1 MTKDMSISDTGKN
14 LMKIPEMLA
23 DAQSTIAVTRAGKP
37 VLAVVS
43 WHFTNLLLK
52 PSTSGVAHKCNELSS
67 NRSSFIAKSSKVRT
81 KLQQLYLL
89 FLGKLHRYLP
99 SSSLDS

>member
-1 MTKDMSISDTGKN
+1 MIDSS
-14 LMKIPEMLA
+14 PFRCLA
-23 DAQSTIAVTRAGKP
+23 RYVQSRAGWACRSCLGFEGLPAPTGSELKDEGR
-37 VLAVVS
+37 VI
-43 WHFTNLLLK
+43 LLERMPK
-52 PSTSGVAHKCNELSS
+52 I
-67 NRSSFIAKSSKVRT
+67 RDIAKSSKIRT